1 MYLLYLNMTKLCND
15 SSHPSNPIFEK
26 ALNRS
31 LNAGAAGYSAM
42 VFQVTSMM
50 WLRTTM
56 NYQFKN
62 GGTTL
67 STLKLLYK
75 DGGIPR
81 FYRGVSF
88 ALINAPIARF
98 GDTAANVGVMS
109 YLEDS
114 DMSKANKTFIGSSI
128 AGLWRITIMPI
139 DAFKSHLQIHGNDG
153 ISILKKKI
161 AKEGYKSLY
170 NGAKASYFGTLV
182 GHFPWFYTYNYLQ
195 DEIPKQE
202 SAILNFLRSGSIGFC
217 SSATS
222 DIVSNSI
229 RIMKINKQTGNEA
242 SYKEVVE
249 NVLKKDGVVGMFT
262 RGLKTKLLINGLQGF
277 IFVVVFDKMKN
288 YLNLSK

>member
-1 MYLLYLNMTKLCND
+1 MTKTFNY
-15 SSHPSNPIFEK
+15 SSNPSNPSNLILEK

-31 LNAGAAGYSAM
+31 LNAGIAGYSAM
-42 VFQVTSMM
+42 IFQVTSMM

-62 GGTTL
+62 GGTTFN
-67 STLKLLYK
+67 TLKLLYK

-88 ALINAPIARF
+88 ALLYAPIARF
-98 GDTAANVGVMS
+98 GDTAANVGVMT

-114 DMSKANKTFIGSSI
+114 NMSKANKTFIGSTV
-128 AGLWRITIMPI
+128 AGLWRISVIPI
-139 DAFKSHLQIHGNDG
+139 DAFKSNLQIHGSNG
-153 ISILKKKI
+153 IPILKQKI

-195 DEIPKQE
+195 DEIPKQD
-202 SAILNFLRSGSIGFC
+202 SASLNFLRSGSIGFC

-242 SYKEVVE
+242 TYKEVVQ
-249 NVLKKDGVVGMFT
+249 NILKKDGVVGMFT

-288 YLNLSK
+288 YLNLK